1 MNRPGSWQS
10 QFQLDNDLIYLNH
23 AAVSPWPKS
32 AHDAVVQFADENYRL
47 GSKHYLKWIETEATL
62 RTQLAALINAPSS
75 SDIALLKNTSE
86 ALSIVAHGL
95 NWNSGD
101 NIITSNEE
109 FPSNRIVWQSLS
121 PSGVELR
128 QADLSSGDCPEEALF
143 AMVDNQTRMISISSV
158 QYASGLKMDLQRIGE
173 FCKQH
178 KILFCVD
185 AIQSIGAVQFD
196 VQSCHIDF
204 AMADG
209 HKWMLGPEGLAL
221 FYVRPELRETL
232 QLHQYGWHMTE
243 DYLDFDN
250 KQWSTAQTARRF
262 ECGSPNMLAIHA
274 LQASTKLLLDIGMLE
289 VERMV
294 TMNSRH
300 LLDLIAQHEE
310 LKLVT
315 NDKSERLAG
324 IVTFRHRNKDSE
336 ELYKTLMANNIMC
349 AYRGGGIRF
358 SPHFYTD
365 KKDLASA
372 ITAVLKL

>member
-1 MNRPGSWQS
+1 MTVKTEWHSE
-10 QFQLDNDLIYLNH
+10 FQLDDELTYLNH

-32 AHDAVVQFADENYRL
+32 AHDAVVKFSTENFRF
-47 GSKHYLKWIETEATL
+47 GSKGYLKWIETETSL
-62 RTQLAALINAPSS
+62 RTQLATLINAPSS

-86 ALSIVAHGL
+86 ALSVVAHGL
-95 NWNSGD
+95 SWNTGD
-101 NIITSNEE
+101 NIVSSNEE

-121 PSGVELR
+121 PLGVELR
-128 QADLSSGDCPEEALF
+128 QADLSSNESPEDALF
-143 AMVDNQTRMISISSV
+143 AMVDKQTRMISISSV
-158 QYASGLKMDLQRIGE
+158 QYASGLKMDLKRIGE
-173 FCKQH
+173 FCMQH

-221 FYVRPELRETL
+221 FYVRPELREEL

-243 DYLDFDN
+243 DYLNFDN
-250 KQWSTAQTARRF
+250 KRWTTAQSARRF

-274 LQASTKLLLDIGMLE
+274 LQASTKLLLDIGMPE
-289 VERMV
+289 VEQMV
-294 TMNSRH
+294 TMNSRY

-310 LKLVT
+310 LELIT
-315 NDKSERLAG
+315 NAQADRLAG
-324 IVTFRHRNKDSE
+324 IVTFKHRNKNSE
-336 ELYKTLMANNIMC
+336 ALYKSLMANNIMC

-365 KKDLASA
+365 VKDLASA
-372 ITAVLKL
+372 ISAVLKL